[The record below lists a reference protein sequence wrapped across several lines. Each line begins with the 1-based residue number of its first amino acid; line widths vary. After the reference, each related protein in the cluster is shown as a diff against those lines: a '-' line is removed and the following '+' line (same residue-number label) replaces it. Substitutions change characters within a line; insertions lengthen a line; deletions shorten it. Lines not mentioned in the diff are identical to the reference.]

1 MGPPAVLDLPTVWAP
16 LLDDL
21 YLGAR
26 SPAGKAGASRAP
38 GRGNAYAGP
47 RAGGNADVSV
57 IVFDFNRPTSYT
69 GPVFGRRARG
79 SPLSTAS

>member
-1 MGPPAVLDLPTVWAP
+1 MDPPTVLDLPTVRAP
-16 LLDDL
+16 LLDDVHV
-21 YLGAR
+21 GAR
-26 SPAGKAGASRAP
+26 GPASKTGVSRA
-38 GRGNAYAGP
+38 GRGNAYAGARP
-47 RAGGNADVSV
+47 EGDANASV